1 LSFACIA
8 ALIAVIC
15 RKSRILI
22 HFFPYL
28 HFYKLL
34 LMLIIKRLLWIV
46 PLFILSASSLAQEK
60 TVSGTVLSA
69 KDDEPV
75 ANATVTNRNTKKNT
89 TTTSTGRFTIK
100 ASRGDVLEIT
110 SVGHLKITVTV
121 GDAAEIPVKMQVNEK
136 QLSEVVVTSLGIKKE
151 KRGLGFS
158 SQELKGDDVAQTQRE
173 NFFNAIQG
181 RVAGATLVQTS
192 GAPGA
197 SSNIVLRGFNSL
209 SGSNS
214 PLIVVDGLPISN
226 NTLDQHQ
233 LASNGD
239 NRYND
244 YTNRAADINPD
255 DIESINILKGPE
267 ATALYGIEAGSG
279 AIIITTKK
287 AKKGKLK
294 VTYDNNFRVTHVYRF
309 PHIQKVYSNGS
320 NGVESNTRQL
330 FGPRFPIGT
339 KFYNNIEKFFEDGF
353 QQKQNITLEGGK
365 YNTAFRFNV
374 TWRDEKGTIPNTGL
388 EQLQTRITL
397 NQKLLKN
404 LEVNFTGAY
413 SNTRNDKALR
423 GTGGFLHNL
432 MLWPI
437 TDDASIYLLPNGTRK
452 FFLDPDASGNQP
464 NEADN
469 PFFEVNKNV
478 TYDKTDRGIFNLTID
493 YDPFDWWNITVRGGA
508 DIYEQFGLTYL
519 HPESNQARTIR
530 GQVEDYTQ
538 KFNSYNG
545 VLINT
550 FKKNFGKLKTTLR
563 AGVANDDWVRKT
575 FAHLGRT
582 LKDSVTKNVS
592 VATTLVT
599 SREVGADTLTKK
611 RLQGVF
617 GEIGLNYDDI
627 IYLTATGRNDWT
639 STLPVQARSFFYP
652 SYSLAFI
659 ISELIAPESK
669 WMNFWKLRASRAET
683 AKDISPY
690 GSQSWYTNAPGATNA
705 YGWSYDFYNQNPK
718 IVPERQETYE
728 VGTEM
733 RLFNNRLSLEYTY
746 YHTKN
751 LDQIV
756 RLVRLSYGTGFIL
769 NTSNISDTE
778 NKGHEVTLG
787 ITAIKKKNFT
797 WRMNYNFNRMTN
809 RITRIPNNIPEF
821 YNSDTWLG
829 NFRAGL
835 TRNGTITQ
843 LTGQNYLRNNTGQIL
858 IDPTTGYPIPDP
870 NYTKIADRNPD
881 FQLGISNTFTYKNIT
896 FSCLLDIKAG
906 GDILNANEIWMTQ
919 NGVSLRTL
927 DREVPR
933 IYPGVLRDGL
943 ENTSNPTP
951 NTISVLPHFQSSI
964 YTDRSMAV
972 DYVEKDVNWLRVRD
986 VTIRFNAG
994 KRLLDKLKY
1003 FSSAAAFI
1011 TGTDL
1016 FLITNYTGVDPTAAG
1031 NSAATLGNGSF
1042 GVDFGSLSIP
1052 RGLNFGLS
1060 LQFAKK

>member
-1 LSFACIA
+1 M
-8 ALIAVIC
+8 
-15 RKSRILI
+15 RKILRS
-22 HFFPYL
+22 L
-28 HFYKLL
+28 T
-34 LMLIIKRLLWIV
+34 IV
-46 PLFILSASSLAQEK
+46 PFIIMSLGAVAQQEK
-60 TVSGTVLSA
+60 TVSGSVLSQ

-75 ANATVTNRNTKKNT
+75 ANATVTNRNTKKSTT
-89 TTTSTGRFTIK
+89 TTTSGRFTIK
-100 ASRGDVLEIT
+100 ASKGDVLEIT
-110 SVGHLKITVTV
+110 SIGYQKLSITV
-121 GDAAEIPVKMQVNEK
+121 GDGTEIPVKLAVSEK
-136 QLSEVVVTSLGIKKE
+136 ELSEVVVTSLGIKKE

-173 NFFNAIQG
+173 NFFNSIQG

-239 NRYND
+239 NRFND

-279 AIIITTKK
+279 AIIITTKR

-294 VTYDNNFRVTHVYRF
+294 VTYDNNFRLTNTYRF
-309 PHIQKVYSNGS
+309 PHIQKMYDNGS
-320 NGVESNTRQL
+320 NGTSSNTRLL
-330 FGPRFPIGT
+330 FGPRYAPGT
-339 KFYNNIEKFFEDGF
+339 KFYDNIDAFFRNGF
-353 QQKQNITLEGGK
+353 QQKHNVTLEGGK
-365 YNTAFRFNV
+365 NNTAFRFNASF
-374 TWRDEKGTIPNTGL
+374 RDETGTIPNTGL
-388 EQLQTRITL
+388 EQFQGRITL
-397 NQKLLKN
+397 NQQNIIKGLDI
-404 LEVNFTGAY
+404 NFTAGY
-413 SNTRNDKALR
+413 TKTRNDKAIR
-423 GTGGFLHNL
+423 GAGGFLHNL

-437 TDDASIYLLPNGTRK
+437 TDNASDYLLPNGTRK

-469 PFFEVNKNV
+469 PFFEVNKNF
-478 TYDKTDRGIFNLTID
+478 TYDKNDRGIFNLTIN
-493 YDPFDWWNITVRGGA
+493 YDPFDWLNFTVRAGA
-508 DIYEQFGLTYL
+508 DMYEQFGRTYF

-530 GQVEDYTQ
+530 GQIEDYTQ
-538 KFNSYNG
+538 KFKSYNG
-545 VLINT
+545 VFIAT
-550 FKKNFGKLKTTLR
+550 VKKNFGKLKTILR
-563 AGVANDDWVRKT
+563 AGVANDDWKRET
-575 FAHLGRT
+575 FARLGRQF
-582 LKDSVTKNVS
+582 KDSVTKDLS
-592 VATTLVT
+592 VATQLVT
-599 SREVGADTLTKK
+599 SREVGADTLTMK

-617 GEIGLNYDDI
+617 GELTLNYNEVLYI
-627 IYLTATGRNDWT
+627 TATGRNDWT
-639 STLPVQARSFFYP
+639 STLPVEARSFFYP
-652 SYSLAFI
+652 AFSVAFI
-659 ISELIAPESK
+659 LSEVIGKDSK
-669 WMNFWKLRASRAET
+669 WLDFWKLRASRAET
-683 AKDISPY
+683 AKDIAPY
-690 GSQSWYTNAPGATNA
+690 GSQSWYTNAPAVSTNG
-705 YGWSYDFYNQNPK
+705 YGWSFDFYNQNPK
-718 IVPERQETYE
+718 IVPERQKTYE
-728 VGTEM
+728 VGTEL

-746 YHTKN
+746 YNTRN

-769 NTSNISDTE
+769 NTSNISDTR
-778 NKGHEVTLG
+778 NSGHEVTLG
-787 ITAIKKKNFT
+787 ITAIKRKSFT

-809 RITRIPNNIPEF
+809 KITRIPNNIPEF

-843 LTGQNYLRNNTGQIL
+843 LTGQTYMRNNAGKIL
-858 IDPTTGYPIPDP
+858 IDPTTGYPVPDP
-870 NYTKIADRNPD
+870 NYGKIADRNPD
-881 FQLGISNTFTYKNIT
+881 FQLGISNSFTYKNVSLS
-896 FSCLLDIKAG
+896 FLLDIKIG

-943 ENTSNPTP
+943 ENSATPTV
-951 NTISVLPHFQSSI
+951 NNISVVPHFQSSI
-964 YTDRSMAV
+964 YTDRTMAV
-972 DYVEKDVNWLRVRD
+972 DYVEKDVNWLRMRD

-994 KRLLDKLKY
+994 KNLLNRLRW
-1003 FSSAAAFI
+1003 FSSASAFL

-1016 FLITNYTGVDPTAAG
+1016 FMFTNYTGVDPTAAG

-1042 GVDFGSLSIP
+1042 GIDFGSLSIP
-1052 RGLNFGLS
+1052 RGINLGVT

>member
-1 LSFACIA
+1 
-8 ALIAVIC
+8 
-15 RKSRILI
+15 
-22 HFFPYL
+22 
-28 HFYKLL
+28 
-34 LMLIIKRLLWIV
+34 MQIIKRLLLIV
-46 PLFILSASSLAQEK
+46 PLFLLVVSSMAQEK
-60 TVSGTVLSA
+60 TVSGTVISA
-69 KDDEPV
+69 KDDEPI
-75 ANATVTNRNTKKNT
+75 ANASVTNRNTKKST

-100 ASRGDVLEIT
+100 ASKGDVLEIT
-110 SVGHLKITVTV
+110 SVGHLKFSVTV
-121 GDAAEIPVKMQVNEK
+121 GDGAEIPVKMGVNER

-173 NFFNAIQG
+173 NFFNSIQG

-233 LASNGD
+233 LATNGD
-239 NRYND
+239 NRNND

-294 VTYDNNFRVTHVYRF
+294 VSYENNFRTTHVFRF
-309 PHIQKVYSNGS
+309 PEIQSVYDNGL
-320 NGVESNTRQL
+320 NGAPSNTRLL
-330 FGPRFPIGT
+330 FGPRYAPGT
-339 KFYNNIEKFFEDGF
+339 RFYDNIEAFFQDGF
-353 QQKQNITLEGGK
+353 QQKHNVTMEGGK
-365 YNTAFRFNV
+365 KNTAFRFNV
-374 TWRDEKGTIPNTGL
+374 SWRDERGTVPNTGL
-388 EQLQTRITL
+388 EQIQSRITV
-397 NQKLLKN
+397 NQKVMEN
-404 LEVNFTGAY
+404 LDVNFTAAY
-413 SNTRNDKALR
+413 TNTRNDKSIR
-423 GTGGFLHNL
+423 GAGGFLHNL
-432 MLWPI
+432 MLWPL
-437 TDDASIYLLPNGTRK
+437 TDRANDYLLPNGTRK
-452 FFLDPDASGNQP
+452 FFLDPDATGNQP

-469 PFFEVNKNV
+469 PFFEVNRNFS
-478 TYDKTDRGIFNLTID
+478 YDKTDRGIFNLTVN
-493 YDPFDWWNITVRGGA
+493 YDPFDWLNITVRGGA
-508 DIYEQFGLTYL
+508 DIYEQSGRTYF

-530 GQVEDYTQ
+530 GQIEDYTQ
-538 KFNSYNG
+538 KFYSYNG
-545 VLINT
+545 VFIAT
-550 FKKNFGKLKTTLR
+550 VKKNFGKLKTTWR
-563 AGVANDDWVRKT
+563 AGVANDDWKRET
-575 FAHLGRT
+575 FAKLGRQF
-582 LKDSVTKNVS
+582 KDSVTKDLS
-592 VATTLVT
+592 VATQLVT
-599 SREVGADTLTKK
+599 SREVGADTLTMK

-617 GEIGLNYDDI
+617 GEVGLNYNDVL
-627 IYLTATGRNDWT
+627 YLTATGRNDWT

-652 SYSLAFI
+652 AYSLAFI
-659 ISELIAPESK
+659 ISEVIAPESK
-669 WMNFWKLRASRAET
+669 WLNFWKLRASRAET
-683 AKDISPY
+683 AKDIAPY
-690 GSQSWYTNAPGATNA
+690 GSQSWYTNAPGTGNA

-718 IVPERQETYE
+718 IVPERQKTYE
-728 VGTEM
+728 IGTEM
-733 RLFNNRLSLEYTY
+733 KLFNNRLSIDYTY
-746 YHTKN
+746 YNTRN

-769 NTSNISDTE
+769 NTSNISDTK
-778 NKGHEVTLG
+778 NTGHEVSLG
-787 ITAIKKKNFT
+787 ITAIRKKGFT

-809 RITRIPNNIPEF
+809 RITRIPDNIPEF

-843 LTGQNYLRNNTGQIL
+843 LTGQNYLRNNAGQIL
-858 IDPTTGYPIPDP
+858 IDPTTGYPIGDA

-881 FQLGISNTFTYKNIT
+881 FQLGISNTFTYKQFT
-896 FSCLLDIKAG
+896 FSFLLDIKKG

-943 ENTSNPTP
+943 ENSATPTV
-951 NTISVLPHFQSSI
+951 NNISVLPHYQSSI
-964 YTDRSMAV
+964 YTDRSYAV
-972 DYVEKDVNWLRVRD
+972 DYVEKDVNWLRMRD
-986 VTIRFNAG
+986 ITLRYNAG
-994 KRLLDKLKY
+994 KKMLQSLRY
-1003 FSSAAAFI
+1003 FSSASAFI
-1011 TGTDL
+1011 TATDVFL
-1016 FLITNYTGVDPTAAG
+1016 FTNYTGVDPTAAG

-1042 GVDFGSLSIP
+1042 GIDFGSLSIP
-1052 RGLNFGLS
+1052 RGINFGLS